1 LRASPRDQ
9 GDALSSRR
17 RGKGQGFQ
25 PTKVSSDVRHSR
37 VVKHTASRAIKAGP
51 SRKGVPLPQFI
62 PFQLSQLVE
71 KRPSGPQWVHEIKLD
86 GYRMAARIDNGRV
99 QLLTRTGL
107 DWTAKY
113 PSAVEALSNLSAK
126 SAYLD
131 GELCGVDDAGLPSF
145 ARTQAATEGERGVHL
160 VYYAF
165 DLLPI
170 GGWDVSGL
178 TLIERKALLAPLL
191 VGKAG
196 LQFNGHDAGD
206 GALILE
212 HAGKLGFEGVVSKT
226 IDAPYAPGNRGLWR
240 KAKALNRQEF
250 VIVGW
255 SDPEGSRP
263 HLGALLLGY
272 YTDDGKLTYA
282 GRVGTGMPVKVLAD
296 LRRRLDPLARK
307 TSPLSVAPPRS
318 TRFGSPLVLSRVH
331 WVEPKLVA
339 EITFLTWTA
348 DSLLRHTVYMG
359 LREDKQ
365 ADQVRRECYL
375 TCAAIAE

>member
-1 LRASPRDQ
+1 MPRLVKRSPSQ
-9 GDALSSRR
+9 A
-17 RGKGQGFQ
+17 
-25 PTKVSSDVRHSR
+25 
-37 VVKHTASRAIKAGP
+37 VKSGP
-51 SRKGVPLPQFI
+51 SRRGAPLPQFV
-62 PFQLSQLVE
+62 PPQLSQPVD
-71 KRPSGPQWVHEIKLD
+71 KPPSGAQWVHEIKID
-86 GYRMAARIDNGRV
+86 GYRMAARIVDGRV

-145 ARTQAATEGERGVHL
+145 AQTQVATDGERGVHL

-165 DLLPI
+165 DLLHI
-170 GGWDVSGL
+170 GGWDVSAL
-178 TLIERKALLAPLL
+178 SLIERKALLEPLL
-191 VGKAG
+191 VNKPG
-196 LQFNGHDAGD
+196 LQFNGHDTGD
-206 GALILE
+206 GELILQ

-226 IDAPYAPGNRGLWR
+226 MDAPYAPGNRGLWR

-282 GRVGTGMPVKVLAD
+282 GRVGTGMPNKVLAD
-296 LRRRLDPLARK
+296 LRRRLFWVK
-307 TSPLSVAPPRS
+307 APFVS
-318 TRFGSPLVLSRVH
+318 
-331 WVEPKLVA
+331 
-339 EITFLTWTA
+339 
-348 DSLLRHTVYMG
+348 G
-359 LREDKQ
+359 LE
-365 ADQVRRECYL
+365 A
-375 TCAAIAE
+375 